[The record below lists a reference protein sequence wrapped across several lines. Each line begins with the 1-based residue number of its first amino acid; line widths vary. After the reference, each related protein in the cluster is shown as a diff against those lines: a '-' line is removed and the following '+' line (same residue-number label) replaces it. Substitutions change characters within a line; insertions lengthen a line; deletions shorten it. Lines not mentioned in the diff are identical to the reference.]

1 MATDESIDRGDTTAA
16 IQRRDVEFISGGV
29 PCAAWLYTTPGAS
42 EPRPM
47 VIMGHGLGAV
57 REMRLAA
64 FAERFAANGWSV
76 LVFDY
81 RHLGASG
88 GQPRQLLDIGRQLA
102 DWHAAVAFARTL
114 PEVDVERIAL
124 WGTSFGG
131 GHVLQVGSRDPQVAA
146 IVAQCPFTDG
156 PASLISRLRTGP
168 LSAVALM
175 AAGILDTACSWLGIR
190 PILMP
195 MAGTSWMPA
204 FVASPGAMAGASA
217 LLPAGTRLS
226 RRSSALLRW
235 LPTVRARVSENI
247 ELTIADDEREPV
259 TTVGRD
265 SMWGVLRGPD
275 NDFDAANALAAR
287 LVLRLPLYRPG
298 RAMAHSSVPTLLC
311 VCDNDAAAPAKTTK
325 LRAQG
330 LAHVHVKTYPCD
342 HFDIYLGTYFEDAVS
357 DQIDF
362 LTKQFANTAHAAT

>member
-1 MATDESIDRGDTTAA
+1 MATGESIDRGDTTAA

-190 PILMP
+190 PLLMP

-311 VCDNDAAAPAKTTK
+311 VCDNDAAAPAETTK

-330 LAHVHVKTYPCD
+330 LAHVHVETYPCD
-342 HFDIYLGTYFEDAVS
+342 HFDIYLGTYFEDAVR

-362 LTKQFANTAHAAT
+362 LTKQFANTAHDAT

>member
-1 MATDESIDRGDTTAA
+1 MATDESIDRGAATAA
-16 IQRRDVEFISGGV
+16 VQRRDVEFRSDGV
-29 PCAAWLYTTPGAS
+29 PCAAWLYTTPGAPG
-42 EPRPM
+42 PRPI

-88 GQPRQLLDIGRQLA
+88 GRPRQLLDIGRQLA
-102 DWHAAVAFARTL
+102 DWRAAVAFARTL
-114 PEVDVERIAL
+114 PEVDVDRIAL

-131 GHVLQVGSRDPQVAA
+131 GHVLQVGSGNPQVAA

-175 AAGILDTACSWLGIR
+175 AVGILDTARSWLGSK

-204 FVASPGAMAGASA
+204 FVASPDAIAGASA
-217 LLPAGTRLS
+217 LLPPGTRLS
-226 RRSSALLRW
+226 RRSSALLRR
-235 LPTVRARVSENI
+235 LPSVRARLSENI
-247 ELTIADDEREPV
+247 ELTIADDREPV
-259 TTVGRD
+259 TKVGRD
-265 SMWGVLRGPD
+265 SIWGVLRGPD

-298 RAMAHSSVPTLLC
+298 RAMARSGVPTLLC
-311 VCDNDAAAPAKTTK
+311 VCDNDAAAPAETTK
-325 LRAQG
+325 RRARG
-330 LAHVHVKTYPCD
+330 LAHVRVKTYPCD
-342 HFDIYLGTYFEDAVS
+342 HFDIYLGTYFEDAVR

-362 LTKQFANTAHAAT
+362 LAEQFADTVPAAT

>member
-1 MATDESIDRGDTTAA
+1 MAIDEPIDRGAA
-16 IQRRDVEFISGGV
+16 TVAIHRRDVEFVSGGV

-102 DWHAAVAFARTL
+102 DWQAALAFARTL

-131 GHVLQVGSRDPQVAA
+131 GHVLQVGSGNPQVAA

-175 AAGILDTACSWLGIR
+175 AAGILDTACSWLGLR

-204 FVASPGAMAGASA
+204 FVASPDAIAGASA
-217 LLPAGTRLS
+217 LLPPGTRLS
-226 RRSSALLRW
+226 RRSSDLLKR
-235 LPTVRARVSENI
+235 LPSVRARLSKNI
-247 ELTIADDEREPV
+247 ELTVADEREPD
-259 TTVGRD
+259 TMVGRD

-287 LVLRLPLYRPG
+287 LALRLPLYRPS
-298 RAMAHSSVPTLLC
+298 RAMARSSVPTLLC
-311 VCDNDAAAPAKTTK
+311 VCDNDAAAPAATTK
-325 LRAQG
+325 RRARG
-330 LAHVHVKTYPCD
+330 LAHVQVETYPCD
-342 HFDIYLGTYFEDAVS
+342 HFDIYLGTYFEDAVR
-357 DQIDF
+357 DQIVF
-362 LTKQFANTAHAAT
+362 LSKQFANAT